1 MTPAI
6 GIRING
12 HLLRLSAV
20 RLPDRHSQLGEPG
33 RSGPHSSFVSAC
45 RRVVVVPLSLYE
57 KVSLNFGSG
66 VVAIALIGTLTYVS
80 LGKLAESTR
89 QVGDTEAVIEQV
101 DLLRTSVANAA
112 VAQRDFLLTSA
123 PIHSQRFHAE
133 RAAARR
139 DIERLRTMSE
149 LEGDAAQRLD
159 SLSPRIIAHLDDLA
173 RIADV
178 HGRSGLD
185 SSVAELRRAEA
196 LGREVNV
203 GLIELRD
210 DQQLLFG
217 ARSRNQANRA
227 TDAAVLMAI
236 GLLVSFI
243 AATLAL
249 ANIRRY
255 LTQRRKLEIQRA
267 AVLEQEQAARS
278 AAEEANRAKTDFLR
292 MMSHEL
298 RTPLTAIQ
306 GYLELLEMGIY
317 GSMSEEQISVLR
329 RIESNERHLLA
340 IINDLLDFARVDARR
355 VELRITPL
363 PVRDIQLA
371 VDPLCR
377 PLIDSKHLTY
387 TWHPSDEHLVVR
399 ADREK
404 VRQIVVNLVSNA
416 SKFTPR
422 GGAIYVECVRT
433 DRAVELRVRDTGP
446 GIPAHKLD
454 AIFEPFVQLDNG
466 LTRSTSGTGL
476 GLAISRELARAMGGD
491 LTVSSTLGQGATFT
505 LALPRG
511 DVELELLSSDETA
524 TPSLWGTA

>member
-1 MTPAI
+1 
-6 GIRING
+6 
-12 HLLRLSAV
+12 
-20 RLPDRHSQLGEPG
+20 
-33 RSGPHSSFVSAC
+33 
-45 RRVVVVPLSLYE
+45 VVVVPLSLYE

-66 VVAIALIGTLTYVS
+66 VVAIALIGTLSYVS
-80 LGKLAESTR
+80 LGKLAEATR
-89 QVGDTEAVIEQV
+89 QVGDTEAVLEHV
-101 DLLRTSVANAA
+101 DAVRSSIASAA
-112 VAQRDFLLTSA
+112 LAQRDYLLSGSTSD
-123 PIHSQRFHAE
+123 RERLE
-133 RAAARR
+133 RARVSARH
-139 DIERLRTMSE
+139 DMDRLRTMSS
-149 LEGDAAQRLD
+149 LERNASRVAD
-159 SLSPRIIAHLDDLA
+159 SLAPMLEQYLSDLA

-178 HGRSGLD
+178 RAGAGID
-185 SSVAELRRAEA
+185 SARAELRRDEA
-196 LGREVNV
+196 FGVGRRLET
-203 GLIELRD
+203 LLSELRD
-210 DQQLLFG
+210 DQRALFQS
-217 ARSRNQANRA
+217 RSRAQANRA
-227 TDAAVLMAI
+227 SDAAVLLAI
-236 GLLVSFI
+236 GLLISFI

-255 LTQRRKLEIQRA
+255 LTQRRRLEIQRA
-267 AVLEQEQAARS
+267 AVLEREQAARS

-317 GSMSEEQISVLR
+317 GGMTDEQISVLR

-355 VELRITPL
+355 VELRITPI

-377 PLIDSKHLTY
+377 PQIDTKQLAYAWHQGEDPLI
-387 TWHPSDEHLVVR
+387 VR

-422 GGAIYVECVRT
+422 GGSIDVFCVKS

-446 GIPAHKLD
+446 GIPAQKLD

-466 LTRSTSGTGL
+466 LTRSTAGTGL

-491 LTVSSTLGQGATFT
+491 LTVASTIGQGSTFT

-511 DVELELLSSDETA
+511 DVESELLTSSDETA
-524 TPSLWGTA
+524 SPSLWGTS

>member
-1 MTPAI
+1 M
-6 GIRING
+6 
-12 HLLRLSAV
+12 
-20 RLPDRHSQLGEPG
+20 
-33 RSGPHSSFVSAC
+33 
-45 RRVVVVPLSLYE
+45 PLSLYE

-80 LGKLAESTR
+80 LGKLAETTR
-89 QVGDTEAVIEQV
+89 QVGDTEAVLEQV
-101 DLLRTSVANAA
+101 DMLRSSVANAA
-112 VAQRDFLLTSA
+112 IDQRDFLLTGM
-123 PIHSQRFHAE
+123 PIATQRFN
-133 RAAARR
+133 AARLSVRR
-139 DIERLRTMSE
+139 DMERLRTMPV
-149 LEGDAAQRLD
+149 LERDAAQKLD
-159 SLSPRIIAHLDDLA
+159 SLAPLVNTHLADLA
-173 RIADV
+173 RIVDI
-178 HGRSGLD
+178 RSNAGLD
-185 SSVAELRRAEA
+185 SAVQEMRRAES
-196 LGREVNV
+196 LGRQVDAA
-203 GLIELRD
+203 LIELRD
-210 DQQLLFG
+210 DQRLLFA

-317 GSMSEEQISVLR
+317 GGMSEEQISVLR

-377 PLIDSKHLTY
+377 PLIDSKHLAY

-404 VRQIVVNLVSNA
+404 VRQIMVNLVSNA

-422 GGAIYVECVRT
+422 GGAIHVDCVRT

-466 LTRSTSGTGL
+466 LTRSTTGTGL

-491 LTVSSTLGQGATFT
+491 LTVTSTLGQGATFM
-505 LALPRG
+505 LSLPRG
-511 DVELELLSSDETA
+511 DVELELLSSSDETA
-524 TPSLWGTA
+524 TPSLWGTG